1 MNTIIIASGNKDKIR
16 EFKEILPNYEI
27 KSLEDIG
34 FSEDIEETG
43 TTFIENAIIKAK
55 RVSEY
60 LKEQDVFS
68 DVIAEDSGICCNG
81 LDGRPGVYSARYAGN
96 HDDKANRDK
105 LIKELKNKD
114 KSAYFKCVIVIY
126 DINDNYN
133 YFEGDTT
140 GYIIDIEKGN
150 TDFGYDCIFYS
161 NDLNKTFGEASE
173 DEKNSVS
180 HRKRALEKLKEFLGD

>member
-1 MNTIIIASGNKDKIR
+1 MKKFILASNNKHKVR
-16 EFKEILPNYEI
+16 EIKEILDNYEI
-27 KSLEDIG
+27 LTLEDIG
-34 FSEDIEETG
+34 FDKDIIEDG
-43 TTFIENAIIKAK
+43 KTFFENSLIKAK
-55 RVSEY
+55 TVSQY
-60 LKEQDVFS
+60 ARLNGYNYS
-68 DVIAEDSGICCNG
+68 VIADDTGLCCNG
-81 LDGRPGVYSARYAGN
+81 LDGKPGVYSARYAGN